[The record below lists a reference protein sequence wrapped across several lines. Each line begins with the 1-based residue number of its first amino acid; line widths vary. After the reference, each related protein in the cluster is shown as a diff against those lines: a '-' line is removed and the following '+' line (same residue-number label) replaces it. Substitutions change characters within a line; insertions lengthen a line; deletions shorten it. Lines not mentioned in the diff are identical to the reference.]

1 MLVAETTV
9 KEVAAVPPK
18 LTAVAPV
25 KLAPVKV
32 TVAPVAE
39 LVGVNEVMTGVG
51 IKVNPASTPVP
62 PGVVTLTFPEV
73 PAAITAVM
81 LVAET
86 TVKEVAAVP
95 PKLTA
100 VAPVKSVPVKVT
112 VAPVAAVVG
121 VNEVIV
127 GDETVVRLLI
137 TT

>member
-1 MLVAETTV
+1 MSAP
-9 KEVAAVPPK
+9 AASV
-18 LTAVAPV
+18 LGANAVI
-25 KLAPVKV
+25 
-32 TVAPVAE
+32 
-39 LVGVNEVMTGVG
+39 VGAG
-51 IKVNPASTPVP
+51 IKVKPASTPVP

-100 VAPVKSVPVKVT
+100 VAPVKLVPVKVT
-112 VAPVAAVVG
+112 VAPVAALVG

-127 GDETVVRLLI
+127 GGETCGGNRLLI